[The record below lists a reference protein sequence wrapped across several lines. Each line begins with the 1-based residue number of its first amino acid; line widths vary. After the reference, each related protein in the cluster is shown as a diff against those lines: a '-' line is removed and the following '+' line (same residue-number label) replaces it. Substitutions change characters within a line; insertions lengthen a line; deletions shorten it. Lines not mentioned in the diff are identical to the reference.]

1 MGSFWKRFQCTLD
14 RACRHASHAN
24 VLTSPGGRLFRFAL
38 LPSPPVLVPCS
49 SLLFEDE
56 DDAGISDEEGAM
68 SRRWDFFEVIE
79 RSWRPPTFS
88 FTFQP
93 QDSRLNLVLREA
105 EFQDRRE
112 GGKTA
117 KALYEGGAQTHL

>member
-1 MGSFWKRFQCTLD
+1 
-14 RACRHASHAN
+14 
-24 VLTSPGGRLFRFAL
+24 VLTSPGGRLFRFPL
-38 LPSPPVLVPCS
+38 LPSPPVLVPSS

-56 DDAGISDEEGAM
+56 DDAGRSDEEGAM